1 MIIILKK
8 DGQIVTDDGN
18 PVEGV
23 KLENAAAILADPK
36 DGDTIV
42 YDATAGMWVAGSG
55 GGSFEPDITNPQD
68 GDTLVYDGTEEKW
81 VNGSGG
87 GGSGGGYLKLTE
99 NAETGAL
106 DKTWKEIYDAFS
118 AGYYVSLI
126 IYGED
131 VGVTYHMNR
140 PVTTVA
146 IDNGSYIVVM
156 FNPTNA
162 MNNLSFITDSENGYP
177 VEQSGGGLDPGGT
190 S

>member
-42 YDATAGMWVAGSG
+42 YDANAGMWVAGTG

-68 GDTLVYDGTEEKW
+68 GDTLVYDASEEKW

-87 GGSGGGYLKLTE
+87 GGSGGGYLAVHANNGT
-99 NAETGAL
+99 L
-106 DKTWKEIYDAFS
+106 DKTWKEIYDAFVE
-118 AGYYVSLI
+118 GKYVSE
-126 IYGED
+126 IYEEESLDDGTE
-131 VGVTYHMNR
+131 TYQYQIQMCI
-140 PVTTVA
+140 VTT
-146 IDNGSYIVVM
+146 GGEYVVS
-156 FNPTNA
+156 TS
-162 MNNLSFITDSENGYP
+162 NNNYSTDSENGYP
-177 VEQSGGGLDPGGT
+177 AVQGGGGDIG
-190 S
+190 

>member
-42 YDATAGMWVAGSG
+42 YDATAGMWVAGTG
-55 GGSFEPDITNPQD
+55 GGLFEPDITNPQD
-68 GDTLVYDGTEEKW
+68 GDTLVYDASEEKW

-87 GGSGGGYLKLTE
+87 SGGGYLKVGVTP
-99 NAETGAL
+99 ETGAL
-106 DKTWKEIYDAFS
+106 DKTWKQIHDALN
-118 AGYYVSLI
+118 AGYYVSF
-126 IYGED
+126 
-131 VGVTYHMNR
+131 
-140 PVTTVA
+140 A
-146 IDNGSYIVVM
+146 IDTEDGGVNQDSIYSAEMVLGDQYGVFSYSLHD
-156 FNPTNA
+156 NTT
-162 MNNLSFITDSENGYP
+162 SQFITDSEDGYP
-177 VEQSGGGLDPGGT
+177 VFS